1 MNIKKQCEVDEQ
13 DEIIVSSIP
22 PRFGG
27 GITFIIN
34 MGNQQLQGKIDLSKE
49 NALDIAH
56 AIIEFYTDRLLQ
68 IKE

>member
-13 DEIIVSSIP
+13 DEIIVNDIL

-34 MGNQQLQGKIDLSKE
+34 MGNQQLQSKIDLSKE

-56 AIIEFYTDRLLQ
+56 KIIEFYTDRLLQ